1 MMKMRKRAAITAMLL
16 VTCTIGGCGLKKN
29 AAEPVSTKAAAQE
42 ETKPYSNGE
51 EYSRYLEVRQ
61 SVHQS
66 YVEANNAYNASLAA
80 EREEREA
87 AKKASIEASIAEEE
101 ASKQAERD
109 DMQRIIEEQSVTP
122 GKASDHET
130 AADTISDPVTGEDV
144 TVPEGA
150 AAVLPT
156 EEPTKPAQEYPAGT
170 LIETTE
176 QTKED
181 LWSHNSSTNNLD
193 GKHGDV
199 ATWHRLYEIADA
211 WCNNGKGGTIGN
223 EDCRNQMVAAGAP
236 VSQRRTG
243 VVNYQFS
250 GTTIDRW
257 NFEMK
262 MDEIQEF
269 ASDPHGFSYWR
280 SFYDPVTDTTTVW
293 YAYSEH

>member
-109 DMQRIIEEQSVTP
+109 DMQRIMEEQSVTP

-176 QTKED
+176 QTKAD
-181 LWSHNSSTNNLD
+181 GLWPNNSSTNNLD

-236 VSQRRTG
+236 VSQKRTG

-250 GTTIDRW
+250 GTTTDW
-257 NFEMK
+257 WDFQ
-262 MDEIQEF
+262 MDVMTE
-269 ASDPHGFSYWR
+269 AAADSHGFSYWR
-280 SFYDPVTDTTTVW
+280 SFYDPATDTTTVW
-293 YAYSEH
+293 YAYS

>member
-1 MMKMRKRAAITAMLL
+1 MMKMRKRAVITAMLL

-87 AKKASIEASIAEEE
+87 AKRASIEASIAEEE

-109 DMQRIIEEQSVTP
+109 DMQRIMEEQSVTP

-130 AADTISDPVTGEDV
+130 AADTVSDPVTGEDV

-176 QTKED
+176 QTKAD
-181 LWSHNSSTNNLD
+181 GLWPNNSSTNNLD

-236 VSQRRTG
+236 AHAKVTG
-243 VVNYQFS
+243 VTNYQFS
-250 GTTIDRW
+250 GTTTGWWDFQM
-257 NFEMK
+257 NVMTEAE
-262 MDEIQEF
+262 D
-269 ASDPHGFSYWR
+269 SSHGFSYWR
-280 SFYDPVTDTTTVW
+280 SFYDPATDTTTVW